1 MVNLSLD
8 GIMKDDV
15 TTENHQKFWRSLE
28 FEEYFKKGMDL
39 KEQQLTL
46 PISNPFDF
54 GIKGQLEWVSS
65 PASRWKVQPEDTE
78 LFFLFLPGRKKS
90 QNSKSSRKQTKRKI
104 KLGLCLN

>member
-15 TTENHQKFWRSLE
+15 TTENHQKFWRSFV
-28 FEEYFKKGMDL
+28 FEEFFSEGLSL

-65 PASRWKVQPEDTE
+65 PASRWKVLPEEME
-78 LFFLFLPGRKKS
+78 LFTLSTGQENLKLQDSRENRQKEKS
-90 QNSKSSRKQTKRKI
+90 NWAFA
-104 KLGLCLN
+104 